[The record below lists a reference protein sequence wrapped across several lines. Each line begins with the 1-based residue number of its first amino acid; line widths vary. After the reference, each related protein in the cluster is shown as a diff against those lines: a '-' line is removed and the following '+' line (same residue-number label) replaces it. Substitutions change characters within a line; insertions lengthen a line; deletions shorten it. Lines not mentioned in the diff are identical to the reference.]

1 MPRQIRSRVLSAED
15 IKNDIMHDVQAQL
28 EKQKEEIL
36 AAVREALRQEL
47 LAARAG
53 SSGNEDKNAKPGQTN
68 AAGAADGAGPAQAN
82 AGQAQSAGQ
91 PQAQARA
98 GQGDKTGQPQDHG
111 GSAQG
116 PAGQGQASTK
126 DEGAGPGGGSGLALS
141 GINLGVFKAQVQAQ
155 LSKEMEANLTKLR
168 QVITETQELAYKL
181 EAVLS
186 GDVGGFGV
194 TPKEAA
200 QKKNAPAGT
209 QK

>member
-1 MPRQIRSRVLSAED
+1 
-15 IKNDIMHDVQAQL
+15 MHEVQAQL

-36 AAVREALRQEL
+36 TALREALRQEL
-47 LAARAG
+47 LAARQEP
-53 SSGNEDKNAKPGQTN
+53 SGEKDKNAKSGQTN
-68 AAGAADGAGPAQAN
+68 AAGATGGAAPAQA
-82 AGQAQSAGQ
+82 SAS
-91 PQAQARA
+91 
-98 GQGDKTGQPQDHG
+98 QGDKAMQSQDNG

-116 PAGQGQASTK
+116 PAGQGQTATK

-194 TPKEAA
+194 TPKQAA
-200 QKKNAPAGT
+200 QKKSSPPGT